1 VADHIKKRE
10 KMRHPRRP
18 EAPVKEYKREKPVYT
33 NLDEGEF
40 EMIATT
46 FFGLEDVLATELRKL
61 GAKNIEVANR
71 AVSFYGDNGFM
82 YKANL
87 CLRTALRILKPI
99 KRFYIQE
106 QEEYYKFI
114 NGMEWENLIELN
126 DTFVVDSVV
135 NTHFFNHT
143 QFVSQVTKDGIVDR
157 FKEKFDDRP
166 SVDKEHPSLR
176 INVHIFRHDVTISLD
191 SSDIILHKRGYRSEV
206 NVAPL
211 KESLAAGII
220 LLSDWERHIPMID
233 GMTGSG
239 TFAIEAAM
247 IANKIPAGYFRKEF
261 GFMKWKDFDED
272 LYETIFESMV
282 SKISEEQPKIIGIE
296 MDQKT
301 AKIAKTNVENAK
313 VDDCVTIINQDF
325 FDFVPEKPRGVLFLN
340 PPYGERMG
348 ENDDMIAFYK
358 KIGDKLKKDFKGFSV
373 WIITA
378 NMDAAKFIGLRPSRK
393 ITLFNSQLE
402 CKLLKF
408 EMYEGTKRTHKF
420 EKKEGETPTE
430 EQN

>member
-1 VADHIKKRE
+1 MENRQYN
-10 KMRHPRRP
+10 RSSR
-18 EAPVKEYKREKPVYT
+18 APKEQKPYKREEKKYT

-61 GAKNIEVANR
+61 GAKNIEIANR

-99 KRFYIQE
+99 KRFFIQE
-106 QEEYYKFI
+106 QEEFYKYVKY
-114 NGMEWENLIELN
+114 MEWENLLELN

-143 QFVSQVTKDGIVDR
+143 QFVSQVTKDAIVDR

-191 SSDIILHKRGYRSEV
+191 SSDVILHKRGYRSEV

-261 GFMKWKDFDED
+261 GFMKWKDFDEN

-282 SKISEEQPKIIGIE
+282 SKISEEQPNIIGIE
-296 MDQKT
+296 KEVKT

-348 ENDDMIAFYK
+348 ENDDMIPFYK

-420 EKKEGETPTE
+420 EKKEGEMPNE

>member
-1 VADHIKKRE
+1 MENRQYN
-10 KMRHPRRP
+10 RSSR
-18 EAPVKEYKREKPVYT
+18 APKEQKPYKREEKKYT

-106 QEEYYKFI
+106 QEEYYKYVTR
-114 NGMEWENLIELN
+114 MEWENLIELN

-143 QFVSQVTKDGIVDR
+143 QFVSQVTKDAIVDR
-157 FKEKFDDRP
+157 FKEKFHDRP

-191 SSDIILHKRGYRSEV
+191 SSDVILHKRGYRSEV

-211 KESLAAGII
+211 KETLAAGII
-220 LLSDWERHIPMID
+220 MLSDWERHIPMVD

-282 SKISEEQPKIIGIE
+282 SKISEENPQIIGIE
-296 MDQKT
+296 KDPKT
-301 AKIAKTNVENAK
+301 AKIAKTNTENAK
-313 VDDCVTIINQDF
+313 VDDVVTIINQDF

-348 ENDDMIAFYK
+348 ENDDMIPFYK

-420 EKKEGETPTE
+420 EKKEGETPAE